1 MNSIYQSGFGG
12 FLFTCG
18 QNTGRICAKLSTKIS
33 QCQSLLHLTAVFE
46 THKGHSSC
54 NSIFLLARAL
64 RQTQI
69 STCLQTV
76 AIALPPSLSRQSKLV
91 GRKMITRIRS
101 RGGRSRQSRRGV
113 TKKEVCGH
121 IGNRQRTNIV
131 QLFTFFLFL
140 LSFFLFSLW
149 AHWQQATHKHSFT
162 FFFVHFFVR
171 FDISSFF

>member
-1 MNSIYQSGFGG
+1 M
-12 FLFTCG
+12 FTCG

-64 RQTQI
+64 RQTEI
-69 STCLQTV
+69 GTCPQTV
-76 AIALPPSLSRQSKLV
+76 AIALPPSLSRQSKFV
-91 GRKMITRIRS
+91 GRKRITRRRR

-121 IGNRQRTNIV
+121 IGSKQRTSILSLFS
-131 QLFTFFLFL
+131 LFTF
-140 LSFFLFSLW
+140 LSGLIFQVFFEVLSKCSLW
-149 AHWQQATHKHSFT
+149 SFG
-162 FFFVHFFVR
+162 VR
-171 FDISSFF
+171 VPPTKFSILD

>member
-1 MNSIYQSGFGG
+1 MVYELHISELFPRI
-12 FLFTCG
+12 LFTCG

-64 RQTQI
+64 RQTEI
-69 STCLQTV
+69 GTCPQTV
-76 AIALPPSLSRQSKLV
+76 AIALPPSLSRQSKFV
-91 GRKMITRIRS
+91 GRKMISRRRR

-121 IGNRQRTNIV
+121 IGSKQRTNI
-131 QLFTFFLFL
+131 
-140 LSFFLFSLW
+140 LSF
-149 AHWQQATHKHSFT
+149 FT
-162 FFFVHFFVR
+162 FFFLTFLSGFR
-171 FDISSFF
+171 

>member
-1 MNSIYQSGFGG
+1 MNSIYQSGFVG

-54 NSIFLLARAL
+54 NSRFLLARAL
-64 RQTQI
+64 RQTEI
-69 STCLQTV
+69 GTCPQTV

-131 QLFTFFLFL
+131 QLFTFFLFF

-162 FFFVHFFVR
+162 FSLFTFCQV
-171 FDISSFF
+171 

>member
-1 MNSIYQSGFGG
+1 M
-12 FLFTCG
+12 FTCG

-54 NSIFLLARAL
+54 NSRFLLARAL
-64 RQTQI
+64 KQNQI
-69 STCLQTV
+69 STCPQTV
-76 AIALPPSLSRQSKLV
+76 AIALPPSLSRQSRFV
-91 GRKMITRIRS
+91 GRKMITRIRR

-131 QLFTFFLFL
+131 QLFTFFL
-140 LSFFLFSLW
+140 SFSLW

>member
-1 MNSIYQSGFGG
+1 M
-12 FLFTCG
+12 FTCG

-69 STCLQTV
+69 STCPQTV

-131 QLFTFFLFL
+131 QLFTFFLFF